1 MVMLGGSVQ
10 PAARYDPPQKS
21 PLRPALREAEKSTK
35 SPLMAQQERFCRRK
49 ETCPHP
55 RQAINCPAEQK
66 HARTECFCEK
76 SSKNNLIF
84 MIHPDRIYPKLG
96 GFVSGEEDE
105 RLALRLHFLIT
116 SFC

>member
-1 MVMLGGSVQ
+1 
-10 PAARYDPPQKS
+10 
-21 PLRPALREAEKSTK
+21 
-35 SPLMAQQERFCRRK
+35 
-49 ETCPHP
+49 
-55 RQAINCPAEQK
+55 
-66 HARTECFCEK
+66 
-76 SSKNNLIF
+76 